1 MWNQTPS
8 STERPCA
15 GQTGESSVEDVEANL
30 SWRRLKRLVREDFQ
44 ANDAGWFHPG
54 FHAVAVYRFGRWV
67 RGLAQPSRLLASLLY
82 KTLYVLVRNVYG
94 IEIPASA
101 RIGRRL
107 HIAHQGGIVVHPRT
121 TIGDDCL
128 LRQNCTI
135 GVATPGRMVP
145 TIGDRV
151 QVGAGA
157 VLVGEI
163 SVGDDA
169 RIGPN
174 AVVMSDVPAGG
185 SAFAPAARIIRPK
198 VSEREQTAEVK
209 EPSRSVDTR

>member
-1 MWNQTPS
+1 M
-8 STERPCA
+8 
-15 GQTGESSVEDVEANL
+15 VLEDLEANEGAL
-30 SWRRLKRLVREDFQ
+30 FS
-44 ANDAGWFHPG
+44 PG
-54 FHAVAVYRFGRWV
+54 FHAVAVYRLGQWARSLTQPGRM
-67 RGLAQPSRLLASLLY
+67 LASVIY
-82 KTLYVLVRNVYG
+82 RVLYVLVRNVYG
-94 IEIPASA
+94 IEIPANA

-107 HIAHQGGIVVHPRT
+107 HIAHQSGIVVHPRT

-135 GVATPGRMVP
+135 GVATPGRLVP

-163 SVGDDA
+163 TIGDDA

-174 AVVMSDVPAGG
+174 AVVMSSVPPGG
-185 SAFAPAARIIRPK
+185 SAFAPAARVLRPK
-198 VSEREQTAEVK
+198 ELAKTSNGIAGGPSKPVEQQG
-209 EPSRSVDTR
+209 